1 MTKRNGAEYLAAYRE
16 ILARMKSEMTQAELC
31 GSVSH
36 NFIVQMIPHHEAAIA
51 MSECVMKFTDSAQ
64 LCAIAER
71 IVSSQKQ
78 GVAEM
83 KQILCC
89 CGEKK
94 NTPCELKGYAQR
106 NDEIL
111 AQMFKDMDCACTDGC
126 VSCDFM
132 RQMIPHH
139 EGAVRMAENALK
151 FPICEQLRPIL
162 CDIIATQKKGICEME
177 RLMEKLSCRM

>member
-1 MTKRNGAEYLAAYRE
+1 MQKRYGAQYLAAYKE
-16 ILARMKSEMTQAELC
+16 ILARMKCEMTEAELC
-31 GSVSH
+31 GSISH

-51 MSECVMKFTDSAQ
+51 MSECVLKFTDSAQ

-83 KQILCC
+83 QRILRC

-94 NTPCELKGYAQR
+94 NSPCELKEYAEC
-106 NDEIL
+106 NDGIL
-111 AQMFKDMDCACTDGC
+111 AQMFRDMDCACADGC

-139 EGAVRMAENALK
+139 EGAVRMSENALR
-151 FPICEQLRPIL
+151 FPVCEQLRPIL

>member
-1 MTKRNGAEYLAAYRE
+1 MQNRKSAQYLEAYRE
-16 ILARMKSEMTQAELC
+16 ILARMKREMTEAELC

-51 MSECVMKFTDSAQ
+51 MSECVLKFTDSAQ

-83 KQILCC
+83 QRILRC

-94 NTPCELKGYAQR
+94 NSPCELKEYAEC
-106 NDEIL
+106 NDGIL
-111 AQMFKDMDCACTDGC
+111 AQMFRDMDCACADGC

-139 EGAVRMAENALK
+139 EGAVRMSENALR
-151 FPICEQLRPIL
+151 FPVCEQLRPIL